1 MPTVAPAIRIT
12 AMPAD
17 ANPYCDIFGGWL
29 MGHMDMA
36 AGVVASRHSKGRAV
50 TVAVEGMKFH
60 HPVFVGDDVSV
71 FAHLVRVGTTSM
83 TIDVEA
89 WRRARHREDTHPVT
103 PAKFVFVAVAEE
115 RPPRRVHPLAMA
127 VRKIDITRR

>member
-1 MPTVAPAIRIT
+1 MRIS
-12 AMPAD
+12 D
-17 ANPYCDIFGGWL
+17 WSSDVCSSDL
-29 MGHMDMA
+29 
-36 AGVVASRHSKGRAV
+36 V

-89 WRRARHREDTHPVT
+89 WRRARHSEESHRVT
-103 PAKFVFVAVAEE
+103 QAKFVFVAVDEE
-115 RPPRRVHPLAMA
+115 RRPRRVPPM
-127 VRKIDITRR
+127 RSEERRVGQECVSTCRSRWSPYP

>member
-1 MPTVAPAIRIT
+1 MADDEVMPTVAPAIRIT

-17 ANPYCDIFGGWL
+17 ANPYGDIFGGWL

-71 FAHLVRVGTTSM
+71 FAHLVRVGNTSM

-89 WRRARHREDTHPVT
+89 WRRAQIGRASCRENVCPYV
-103 PAKFVFVAVAEE
+103 
-115 RPPRRVHPLAMA
+115 
-127 VRKIDITRR
+127 

>member
-1 MPTVAPAIRIT
+1 MADDEVMPTVAPAIRIT

-17 ANPYCDIFGGWL
+17 ANPYGDIFGGWL

-71 FAHLVRVGTTSM
+71 FAHRSEERRVG
-83 TIDVEA
+83 
-89 WRRARHREDTHPVT
+89 
-103 PAKFVFVAVAEE
+103 EE
-115 RPPRRVHPLAMA
+115 C
-127 VRKIDITRR
+127 VRKCRYRWSP

>member
-1 MPTVAPAIRIT
+1 MADDEVMPTVAPAIRIT

-17 ANPYCDIFGGWL
+17 ANPYGDIFGGWL

-36 AGVVASRHSKGRAV
+36 AGVVASRHSKGRDV

-60 HPVFVGDDVSV
+60 NPVFVGDDVSV
-71 FAHLVRVGTTSM
+71 CAHLVRVGSTSM

-89 WRRARHREDTHPVT
+89 WRRPQIGMASCRE
-103 PAKFVFVAVAEE
+103 
-115 RPPRRVHPLAMA
+115 RVCTT
-127 VRKIDITRR
+127 V

>member
-1 MPTVAPAIRIT
+1 
-12 AMPAD
+12 
-17 ANPYCDIFGGWL
+17 
-29 MGHMDMA
+29 MGQMDMA

-60 HPVFVGDDVSV
+60 NPVFVGDDVSV

-89 WRRARHREDTHPVT
+89 WRRARHSEESHRVT
-103 PAKFVFVAVAEE
+103 QDKFVFVAVDEE
-115 RPPRRVHPLAMA
+115 KRPRRVPPMPDA
-127 VRKIDITRR
+127 V

>member
-1 MPTVAPAIRIT
+1 MRIS
-12 AMPAD
+12 D
-17 ANPYCDIFGGWL
+17 WSSDVCSSDL
-29 MGHMDMA
+29 
-36 AGVVASRHSKGRAV
+36 V

-89 WRRARHREDTHPVT
+89 WRRARHSEESHRVT
-103 PAKFVFVAVAEE
+103 QGKFVFVAVDEAR
-115 RPPRRVHPLAMA
+115 RPRSGPPIDRQSVVEGTSVSVRVDLGC
-127 VRKIDITRR
+127 RLTINK

>member
-1 MPTVAPAIRIT
+1 MADEELPPPGAPAIRIT

-17 ANPYCDIFGGWL
+17 ANPYGDIFGGWL

-71 FAHLVRVGTTSM
+71 FAHLVSVGTTSM
-83 TIDVEA
+83 TIDVET
-89 WRRARHREDTHPVT
+89 WRRARHSEESHKVT
-103 PAKFVFVAVAEE
+103 QAKFVFVAIDEE
-115 RPPRRVHPLAMA
+115 RRPRRVPPTGNAA
-127 VRKIDITRR
+127 